1 MPTVVQSPPKG
12 GRDERAVILRAADG
26 EREAQ
31 RMLVRRLTPIIHARV
46 AATLEQS
53 PISPTRELV
62 EDLVQDVWAS
72 LSARRFADLRRWDPD
87 RGASL
92 TTFVAVCAQRR
103 TVDFLRSGRRTAC
116 AEVAT
121 TPCDLELK
129 SGSEATMERT
139 VAARDFAGRLI
150 SALRHELSPRGK
162 EALNALF
169 IDELS
174 MDEAARQLSTTTTA
188 LYSWRR
194 NIRRLALQL
203 VQRWSTHEARDG

>member
-1 MPTVVQSPPKG
+1 MAIAEIQPKG
-12 GRDERAVILRAADG
+12 RTEERAVIRAAARG

-31 RMLVRRLTPIIHARV
+31 RWLVRRLTPIIHARV

-62 EDLVQDVWAS
+62 EDLVQDVWTN

-87 RGASL
+87 RGAAL

-103 TVDFLRSGRRTAC
+103 TVDFLRSGRRSAS
-116 AEVAT
+116 AEVST
-121 TPCDLELK
+121 TPGDIEQRSGADSALE
-129 SGSEATMERT
+129 RR
-139 VAARDFAGRLI
+139 VAARDLATRLV
-150 SALRHELSPRGK
+150 SALQHELSPRGN

-174 MDEAARQLSTTTTA
+174 LDEAARRLSTTTTA

-203 VQRWSTHEARDG
+203 VERWSTHEARDG